1 MLLFF
6 YFILIFGCKL
16 VILIY
21 FYFVHGEIK
30 LAYLPQRHTKSNPR
44 RFDVDIT
51 WICRRANFDKF
62 PCHFHVL
69 FQCNFTDRKI
79 HVAFTYFN
87 RYDITV
93 RKIHV
98 VSTYF
103 FWRNFSGRNIHVV
116 STKECISM
124 LLLIFRDVFVS

>member
-6 YFILIFGCKL
+6 YFTLIFGCKL

-30 LAYLPQRHTKSNPR
+30 LAYLSQRHTKSNPR

-51 WICRRANFDKF
+51 WICRRENFDKF
-62 PCHFHVL
+62 PCHFHIL

-87 RYDITV
+87 RYNVTV
-93 RKIHV
+93 RKSMSFPRTFFDAISLV
-98 VSTYF
+98 EISTLFLPRSVSPCYYLF
-103 FWRNFSGRNIHVV
+103 FATF
-116 STKECISM
+116 
-124 LLLIFRDVFVS
+124 L